1 MEPKSN
7 QNSSETSVI
16 FRLYSFLSVIA
27 MFVIL
32 WIIIRLS
39 RPWGFKLFNPLTLM
53 FIIILVLLIFTVYGS
68 WLMKPWLMPLLIIL
82 LIGSLIST
90 GFTLIGNAMSGS
102 RSIIGPLFFFGSF
115 LYLLA
120 TIFVLIKFNRYKHI

>member
-27 MFVIL
+27 MFV
-32 WIIIRLS
+32 
-39 RPWGFKLFNPLTLM
+39 
-53 FIIILVLLIFTVYGS
+53 IFTVYGS